1 MWKPRAGAFAH
12 AAEHRDFQLGLQFLM
27 AWPALPDAS
36 RMIEA
41 RKADIEVDAAEAE
54 LWAAKLRRPSDGVTS
69 RSVIG
74 SPRSPRRSSSDD
86 RHSSRSFGRRAPVAI
101 TAAGC
106 PCFPGG

>member
-1 MWKPRAGAFAH
+1 MPGGSDRQEIGAFELEF
-12 AAEHRDFQLGLQFLM
+12 AALQPRGPDLPLGDRAEVVGLPPGLQFLM

-69 RSVIG
+69 R
-74 SPRSPRRSSSDD
+74 
-86 RHSSRSFGRRAPVAI
+86 
-101 TAAGC
+101 
-106 PCFPGG
+106 